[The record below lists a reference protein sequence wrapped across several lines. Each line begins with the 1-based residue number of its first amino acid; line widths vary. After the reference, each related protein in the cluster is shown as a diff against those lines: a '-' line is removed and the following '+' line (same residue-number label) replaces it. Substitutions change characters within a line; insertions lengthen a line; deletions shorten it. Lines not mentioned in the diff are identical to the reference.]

1 MAKHLGAQDFRP
13 HRRSR
18 ASTLRHPVRDPNAL
32 AELVRQIA
40 IPADVAAVNARIRKA
55 LERLGWAPGRGAL
68 REMNRSLMWRLK
80 KPQQTLDFSTIRWLG
95 LLARRTG
102 AMRRLWEALNG
113 PDTDLEAA
121 VFSPDDCIG
130 DRVEAVRA
138 FIQQQ
143 PGATT
148 GFEIPVTIR
157 RSRPCGSAASRPR
170 DPTRCFRRQR
180 VAADENEL
188 DAKMAS
194 EAADRTGA
202 LQALF
207 LVGVEPPESD
217 YGNDEPPTAHLT
229 GRTLTGDEAIRLC
242 RWEQG
247 RLKRRNGARAMAL
260 EHPSTTG
267 AVLGPRVLG
276 PPGAST
282 AARQQSLIALFVSSR
297 SAGRAGL
304 PGRPHLRLPPSARL
318 RKAPKGLPM
327 LREGP

>member
-1 MAKHLGAQDFRP
+1 MAKQLGAQDSRP
-13 HRRSR
+13 HRRAR

-40 IPADVAAVNARIRKA
+40 IPAEVAAVNTRVRQA

-68 REMNRSLMWRLK
+68 REVNRSLLWRLK
-80 KPQQTLDFSTIRWLG
+80 KPQQTLDFSAIRWLG
-95 LLARRTG
+95 LLARQTG
-102 AMRRLWEALNG
+102 ARHRLREALNG

-121 VFSPDDCIG
+121 VFCPDDCIG

-138 FIQQQ
+138 FLQQH

-148 GFEIPVTIR
+148 GFEFPVTFR
-157 RSRPCGSAASRPR
+157 RSRPSGSAASRPR
-170 DPTRCFRRQR
+170 DSARCFRRQR

-207 LVGVEPPESD
+207 LVGVEPPESN

-229 GRTLTGDEAIRLC
+229 GRTLTADEAIRLC

-247 RLKRRNGARAMAL
+247 RLRRRNGAREMAL
-260 EHPSTTG
+260 KHPSTTG
-267 AVLGPRVLG
+267 AGLGPRVLG

-282 AARQQSLIALFVSSR
+282 AERQRHPSLFRQQ
-297 SAGRAGL
+297 AGRQA
-304 PGRPHLRLPPSARL
+304 AR
-318 RKAPKGLPM
+318 AP
-327 LREGP
+327 RTS